1 MTTDADAKP
10 NCEHVVAA
18 CGKAY
23 PKRFRSGDGYSVL
36 GEIGLLYNRLFTK
49 NTHPCVAIQVG
60 GGVRE
65 LGEFVGFVFNGR
77 RKLG

>member
-1 MTTDADAKP
+1 MTTNADAKP

-36 GEIGLLYNRLFTK
+36 GEIGLLYNRLFPK
-49 NTHPCVAIQVG
+49 IHIHAPYWLRVSLIP
-60 GGVRE
+60 
-65 LGEFVGFVFNGR
+65 
-77 RKLG
+77 